1 MYQVREL
8 AEKEG
13 EGGVFQVL
21 RQDVTRFLTTILI
34 GTTYWL
40 LLLVKFFIAAISYF
54 AWNPTMQS
62 LSLGSYLHE

>member
-1 MYQVREL
+1 MLLFYSNRSIDRRHLILLGGMCQVREL

-34 GTTYWL
+34 GTTY
-40 LLLVKFFIAAISYF
+40 
-54 AWNPTMQS
+54 
-62 LSLGSYLHE
+62 